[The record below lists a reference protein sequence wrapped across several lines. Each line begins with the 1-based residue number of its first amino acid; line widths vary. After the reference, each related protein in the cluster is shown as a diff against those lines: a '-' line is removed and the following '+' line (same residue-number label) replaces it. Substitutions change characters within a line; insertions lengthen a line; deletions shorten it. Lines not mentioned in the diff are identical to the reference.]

1 MYKDKPKLL
10 DQLRE
15 ALRLK
20 HYSLKTEKSYVH
32 WGRRFILFHKK
43 RHPQEMGAPEVQTF
57 LNYLA
62 VEQHVSASTQNQ
74 ALNALVF
81 LYKHVLKRELGTI
94 DAVRARRSMHLP
106 VVLTREETQKVLSLL
121 SETQRLMVSL
131 LYGSGLRLMEC
142 HRLRIKDID
151 FSAKY
156 IIVRDGKGFKDRVTI
171 LPESVIPELKRH
183 LIRAKSLHNDFL
195 KRGYGEVELPY
206 ALSKKYPNAKY
217 EWGWQYVFPARNI
230 STDPRTGARRR
241 HHIHESVLQRAV
253 KRAVRLSGI
262 TKHVGC
268 HTFRHCFATHLLE
281 SGVDIRTVQELL
293 GHSDVRTTMIYT
305 HVMQKP
311 GIGVISPLDGVC
323 SEMERLNLSVK

>member
-1 MYKDKPKLL
+1 
-10 DQLRE
+10 
-15 ALRLK
+15 
-20 HYSLKTEKSYVH
+20 
-32 WGRRFILFHKK
+32 
-43 RHPQEMGAPEVQTF
+43 MGAPEVQAF

-62 VEQHVSASTQNQ
+62 VDQHVSASTQNQ

-81 LYKHVLKRELGTI
+81 LYKHVLKRELGSI
-94 DAVRARRSMHLP
+94 DAVRARRSKHLP

-151 FSAKY
+151 FSAKH

-171 LPESVIPELKRH
+171 LSESVIPELKGH
-183 LIRAKSLHNDFL
+183 LIRVKSLHNDFL

-217 EWGWQYVFPARNI
+217 EWGWQYVFPAKNI

>member
-10 DQLRE
+10 DQLQE

-43 RHPQEMGAPEVQTF
+43 RHPQEMGGPEVEAF

-62 VEQHVSASTQNQ
+62 VDQHVSASTQNQ
-74 ALNALVF
+74 ALNALMY
-81 LYKHVLKRELGTI
+81 LYKHVLKKELGSI
-94 DAVRARRSMHLP
+94 DAIRARRSKHLP

-183 LIRAKSLHNDFL
+183 L

-206 ALSKKYPNAKY
+206 AL
-217 EWGWQYVFPARNI
+217 
-230 STDPRTGARRR
+230 
-241 HHIHESVLQRAV
+241 
-253 KRAVRLSGI
+253 
-262 TKHVGC
+262 
-268 HTFRHCFATHLLE
+268 
-281 SGVDIRTVQELL
+281 
-293 GHSDVRTTMIYT
+293 
-305 HVMQKP
+305 
-311 GIGVISPLDGVC
+311 
-323 SEMERLNLSVK
+323 